1 MAEQQ
6 AERRCAHEGCQCI
19 ARPGSKYCSD
29 YCERAGGMT
38 ELHCNCQ
45 HAGCR

>member
-1 MAEQQ
+1 MAEQ
-6 AERRCAHEGCQCI
+6 RTDRKCAHEGCSCL
-19 ARPGSKYCSD
+19 ARPGSKYCGD
-29 YCERAGGMT
+29 YCERAGTMT

>member
-6 AERRCAHEGCQCI
+6 ADRKCAHDGCSCM

-29 YCERAGGMT
+29 YCERAGTMT

-45 HAGCR
+45 HPGCR